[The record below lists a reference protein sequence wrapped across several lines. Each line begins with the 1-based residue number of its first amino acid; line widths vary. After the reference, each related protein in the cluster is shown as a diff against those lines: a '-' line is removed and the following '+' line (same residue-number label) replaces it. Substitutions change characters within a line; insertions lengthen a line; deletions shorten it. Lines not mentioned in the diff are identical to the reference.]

1 MPGRGSLAVM
11 AREVW
16 SGCVTVTIHAPSAMV
31 LAQYATIPIAFEVTE
46 VFDVASSAERAG
58 AYVLT
63 AGGVPTPY
71 VKDYDALP
79 GEEPR
84 NWPRSFDIS
93 RWGMFLAGLDG
104 RLVGAAAVAYGT
116 AGVEMLEGRSDLA
129 VLWNIRVAPALRHRR
144 VGAALFNAA
153 EAWAVSKGCGQ
164 LKVETQN
171 TNVPACRFYARQG
184 CVLRTVKA
192 GVYRAFPGGV
202 QLFWYKDL
210 SA

>member
-1 MPGRGSLAVM
+1 M

-46 VFDVASSAERAG
+46 VFDVASSAERAD

-71 VKDYDALP
+71 MKDYDALP
-79 GEEPR
+79 GEGPL
-84 NWPRSFDIS
+84 NWARSFDIS
-93 RWGMFLAGLDG
+93 GWGIFLGHLDG

-129 VLWNIRVAPALRHRR
+129 VLWDIRVAPAFRR
-144 VGAALFNAA
+144 RAVGAALFNAA
-153 EAWAVSKGCGQ
+153 EAWAVSKGCRQ
-164 LKVETQN
+164 LKMETQN
-171 TNVPACRFYARQG
+171 TNVPACRFYARHG
-184 CVLRTVKA
+184 CVLRTVTV
-192 GVYRAFPGGV
+192 GVYRAFPDEV
-202 QLFWYKDL
+202 QLLWYKDL